1 MKTSIVSRHKLYDR
15 PERHSER
22 LWELDALRGL
32 AVVLM
37 IVFHLT
43 WDLQFLGL
51 IVVDVFSRPWQIFAR
66 GIGSLFIFLLGVSL
80 VLSSAR
86 APSRAPMVRALAR
99 DLPAAPA
106 AAAGAAPGAPVAFR
120 TIIISRY
127 RPAQE
132 RILDM

>member
-1 MKTSIVSRHKLYDR
+1 MKTSIASRHNLYDR

-37 IVFHLT
+37 VVFHLT

-51 IVVDVFSRPWQIFAR
+51 VAVDVFSRPWQIFAR

-86 APSRAPMVRALAR
+86 DGARALLLR
-99 DLPAAPA
+99 S
-106 AAAGAAPGAPVAFR
+106 AGRHSLVIYLLHQPLLLALLLGFR
-120 TIIISRY
+120 WLS
-127 RPAQE
+127 E
-132 RILDM
+132 R